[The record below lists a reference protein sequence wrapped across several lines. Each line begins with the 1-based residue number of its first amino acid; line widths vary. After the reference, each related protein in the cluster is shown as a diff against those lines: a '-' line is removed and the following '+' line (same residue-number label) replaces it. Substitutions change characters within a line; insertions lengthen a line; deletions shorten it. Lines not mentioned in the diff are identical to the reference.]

1 MSNLTANNYT
11 IMTQR
16 SPILSY
22 VSKNFFL
29 KICLLLAFLMLL
41 STGGYAQR
49 TQDDAPLFGA
59 EIFIEPGQTPEEID
73 TWFKRLQE
81 SGMQVTRVR
90 MFEYYMH
97 KQDGSWDFT
106 LFDLAFKAAEKYH
119 IKVYANIF
127 PNNVNGGPEKFHFP
141 STNKHLDD
149 IADYIKHCVEHFRGY
164 KSLYGWVPM
173 NEPGA
178 TALTA
183 EPFTV
188 SKFSEWKKA
197 QPKAAYNS
205 SGYNSFRFEEERFLV
220 DFDIWWLNWLTE
232 QIKKSD
238 AKHLIHVNNHDIFKN
253 AAEYRFQDWRKF
265 INSLGGSAHASWHFG
280 YFDRQKYTF
289 AMAANSEMLRSGA
302 GELPWLMTEIQGGNN
317 TYSGKY
323 PMCPTADEVT
333 QWLWTIQ
340 GCGAKGSIFWSLNPR
355 GSNVEAGEW
364 GMLNFLNQPSAR
376 LIAASTVIKT
386 ITKDSTLFRS
396 AKVLE
401 SGINIIYT
409 RESMWVEDKLLNKE
423 SKIYY
428 EGRTVGGAMKSALS
442 YFEALTEMGVQVN
455 LKEIDEFDFSKDSYA
470 GKTIILSQQVSIP
483 SKNWPD
489 LEKFVTKG
497 GKLIVDGLTAYYDEN
512 AHCIMINK
520 FPLTDLFGGQVK
532 EFKVTG
538 NLFPI
543 ALNNQVVLPA
553 HLWQGTIAP
562 TTGKVIASS
571 ANEAVGIS
579 NVFGLGH
586 VTWIPSMVGL
596 GSRLSGSYRQLAQF
610 LLKETEQ
617 SLRTVPLRFTTHE
630 AGLSMK
636 LMKSG
641 SSYIAIICNTN
652 ATARKLSLMKSAI
665 IKSHKVLF
673 TNKKGSV
680 IGDNVNI
687 NGGETIVIQFN

>member
-1 MSNLTANNYT
+1 MKHNRLLFTHFYNLY
-11 IMTQR
+11 
-16 SPILSY
+16 
-22 VSKNFFL
+22 FL
-29 KICLLLAFLMLL
+29 KLLLIIPLFLTLAG
-41 STGGYAQR
+41 SRVYAQR
-49 TQDDAPLFGA
+49 TQDEMPIFGA

-97 KQDGSWDFT
+97 KPDGSWDYS
-106 LFDLAFKAAEKYH
+106 LFDMAFKAADKYK

-127 PNNVNGGPEKFHFP
+127 PNNVNGGIEKFHFP
-141 STNKHLDD
+141 ATTKHLND
-149 IADYIKHCVEHFRGY
+149 IAVYIKNCVEHFKGY

-178 TALTA
+178 TTLTA
-183 EPFTV
+183 DPFTV
-188 SKFSEWKKA
+188 MKFAEWKKV
-197 QPKAAYNS
+197 QPKAEYNS
-205 SGYNSFRFEEERFLV
+205 SGYNSFKFEEERFLV

-232 QIKKSD
+232 QIKSSD
-238 AKHLIHVNNHDIFKN
+238 PKHLIHVNNHDIFRN

-340 GCGAKGSIFWSLNPR
+340 GCGSKGSIFWSLNPR

-364 GMLNFLNQPSAR
+364 GMLNFLNQPSDR
-376 LIAASTVIKT
+376 LIAASNVIKT
-386 ITKDSTLFRS
+386 ITKDSTLFKS

-401 SGINIIYT
+401 SGINILYT

-423 SKIYY
+423 SKIFY
-428 EGRTVGGAMKSALS
+428 EGRTVGGVMKSALS
-442 YFEALTEMGVQVN
+442 YFEALTEMGVQAN
-455 LKEIDEFDFSKDSYA
+455 LKEIEEFDFNKSTYS
-470 GKTIILSQQVSIP
+470 GVTIILSHQVSIP

-489 LEKFVTKG
+489 LERFVAKG
-497 GKLIVDGLTAYYDEN
+497 GKLLVDGLTAYYDEN

-520 FPLTDLFGGQVK
+520 FPLKELFGGQVK

-538 NLFPI
+538 NLFPV
-543 ALNNQVVLPA
+543 AFNNQLLLTA
-553 HLWQGTIAP
+553 HLWQGTIEPAK
-562 TTGKVIASS
+562 GQVIAS
-571 ANEAVGIS
+571 AGNEAVAIR
-579 NVFGLGH
+579 NTFGLGS

-596 GSRLSGSYRQLAQF
+596 GSRISGSYTQLAKF

-617 SLRTVPLRFTTHE
+617 SMRNVPLRFKTHE

-641 SSYIAIICNTN
+641 SSYIAILCNTN
-652 ATARKLSLMKSAI
+652 ATIRKFSLMSSPN

-673 TNKKGSV
+673 TNKNGSV
-680 IGDNVNI
+680 TGDNITI